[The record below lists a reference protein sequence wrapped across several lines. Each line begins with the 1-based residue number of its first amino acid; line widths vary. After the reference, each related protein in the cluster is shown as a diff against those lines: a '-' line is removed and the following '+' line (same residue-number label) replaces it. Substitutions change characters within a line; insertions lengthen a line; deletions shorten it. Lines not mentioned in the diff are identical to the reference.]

1 MEPTMVSVV
10 IAWVMKF
17 IFNKYIWKYN
27 KDIGC
32 FTDMQL
38 ALYVINNYSYEK
50 AKSGKNIF

>member
-1 MEPTMVSVV
+1 MVSVV

-38 ALYVINNYSYEK
+38 ALYVVNNYSYEK